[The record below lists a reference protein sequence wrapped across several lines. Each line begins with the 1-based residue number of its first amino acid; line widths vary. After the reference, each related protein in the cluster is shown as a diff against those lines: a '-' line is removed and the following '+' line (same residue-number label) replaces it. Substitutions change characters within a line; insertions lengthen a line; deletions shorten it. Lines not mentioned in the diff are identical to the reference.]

1 MVGLVYWGPDGSA
14 RAGEGLVNLK
24 VMSWV
29 PGVRYSSVAAADPAG
44 NAPGDRLTVDV
55 SRQIP
60 RRPAGLRLRR
70 GVVYGAGLRLDL
82 LTPAAAARHPLV
94 VYLPGGGFVFAPRA
108 MARRERGFIAA
119 AGYAVASVEY
129 RTTRQHATYGDALTD
144 ISSAIGHLTGH
155 ADEYGINPGRVA
167 VWGESAGG
175 YLASLT
181 GLNDPRVRA
190 VVDQFGASDLSRA
203 ADGFDRRMHAALAN
217 PRHPIH
223 RYRATEANP
232 IDLVRPSAPA
242 FLLLHGDDDRV
253 IPPAQTLA
261 LHQALGAAGADST
274 RYLLAG
280 AGHGRLARSRT
291 QARQWTSVQVMT
303 IIKDFLDGHLHS

>member
-1 MVGLVYWGPDGSA
+1 MSTPECVACVPACSGKTRHGAGRVEWALVITVGTS
-14 RAGEGLVNLK
+14 
-24 VMSWV
+24 
-29 PGVRYSSVAAADPAG
+29 
-44 NAPGDRLTVDV
+44 APGHTMAAS
-55 SRQIP
+55 SRK
-60 RRPAGLRLRR
+60 
-70 GVVYGAGLRLDL
+70 
-82 LTPAAAARHPLV
+82 H
-94 VYLPGGGFVFAPRA
+94 
-108 MARRERGFIAA
+108 
-119 AGYAVASVEY
+119 

>member
-60 RRPAGLRLRR
+60 RRPASLRLRR

-82 LTPAAAARHPLV
+82 LTPAGAARHPLV

-167 VWGESAGG
+167 V
-175 YLASLT
+175 
-181 GLNDPRVRA
+181 
-190 VVDQFGASDLSRA
+190 
-203 ADGFDRRMHAALAN
+203 
-217 PRHPIH
+217 
-223 RYRATEANP
+223 
-232 IDLVRPSAPA
+232 
-242 FLLLHGDDDRV
+242 
-253 IPPAQTLA
+253 
-261 LHQALGAAGADST
+261 
-274 RYLLAG
+274 
-280 AGHGRLARSRT
+280 
-291 QARQWTSVQVMT
+291 
-303 IIKDFLDGHLHS
+303 